1 MGITIDDLR
10 EKLREYCQLLEI
22 SQDKTDKILRHEYT
36 TLTLGKWKP
45 KTRKVKEGL
54 QLQGAIGSKQENLKL
69 TTREELF
76 KPMRELVK
84 LYKAYKF
91 FTEEWPEVKEILKGD
106 LSTENSKS
114 R

>member
-1 MGITIDDLR
+1 MAKFSNLRKAIEEKAKIIGLSEEQIKNLVEGKYSHLAVGIW
-10 EKLREYCQLLEI
+10 K
-22 SQDKTDKILRHEYT
+22 DKKRNS
-36 TLTLGKWKP
+36 
-45 KTRKVKEGL
+45 KEGL
-54 QLQGAIGSKQENLKL
+54 QLKAYLEGKKIGLKL

-106 LSTENSKS
+106 LSTEDSKS